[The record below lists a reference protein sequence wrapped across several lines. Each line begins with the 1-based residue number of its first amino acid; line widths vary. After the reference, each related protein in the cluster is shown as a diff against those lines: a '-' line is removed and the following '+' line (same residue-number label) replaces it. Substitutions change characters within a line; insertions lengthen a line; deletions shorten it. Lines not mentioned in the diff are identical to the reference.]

1 MEISGPWTITSG
13 EQTLSQ
19 QASLPDP
26 RTIEAFK
33 HTDQPLVYSTDFE
46 FEPGEVCPC
55 PARLSLGRVEG
66 VAEVRVNGT
75 DVQPTGIT
83 SLQIDI
89 SGAVQPGRNSL
100 VITVTPPR
108 RNELV
113 GKALAGDPLLQQ
125 VLPQQD
131 ELSPMGLLGPV
142 RLGRLA
148 PAPTPPLS
156 TDSE

>member
-1 MEISGPWTITSG
+1 MNWRVKPYDLTAAYCALAGRMI
-13 EQTLSQ
+13 EQQLRMAKVVMDHTWRSHL
-19 QASLPDP
+19 AFAGLAPATRP
-26 RTIEAFK
+26 R
-33 HTDQPLVYSTDFE
+33 
-46 FEPGEVCPC
+46 
-55 PARLSLGRVEG
+55 
-66 VAEVRVNGT
+66 
-75 DVQPTGIT
+75 
-83 SLQIDI
+83 
-89 SGAVQPGRNSL
+89 
-100 VITVTPPR
+100 TVTPPR